1 MNYSKLELLEM
12 QIRHTQD
19 LRRSLSSEPSA
30 ETLAAWRLDD
40 ARNEIMRRYYA
51 RQEADVEETPHFS
64 FTSEVKL
71 K

>member
-1 MNYSKLELLEM
+1 MNYSNLELLEM
-12 QIRHTQD
+12 QIRRTQD
-19 LRRSLSSEPSA
+19 WRRSVPNPSA

-64 FTSEVKL
+64 FTSDVKL

>member
-1 MNYSKLELLEM
+1 MDNTENIDMMMK
-12 QIRHTQD
+12 HTQD
-19 LRRSLSSEPSA
+19 LRGSLSGEPSA
-30 ETLAAWRLDD
+30 ATLAAWRLDD

-51 RQEADVEETPHFS
+51 RQEAGAEETPHFT

>member
-1 MNYSKLELLEM
+1 MNYSRLELLEM
-12 QIRHTQD
+12 QIRHTQE
-19 LRRSLSSEPSA
+19 LRRCLAGEESA
-30 ETLAAWRLDD
+30 ATLAEWRLED

-51 RQEADVEETPHFS
+51 RQEAGVEEAPHFT